1 MAPLTASTSPPS
13 VTLTIFEFCLIQRSP
28 VFTSALAVSNSWL
41 RTWAPRVGVCRID
54 DSRPPSVPPTGSGLL
69 GASPPA
75 DARLQEVVDL
85 AVEHRGR
92 VAGLVLGAQVL
103 DHLVRVQDVGAHLVA
118 PARTAVAL
126 QRVQLGLPLVPGPL

>member
-41 RTWAPRVGVCRID
+41 RARAPRVGVCRIE
-54 DSRPPSVPPTGSGLL
+54 DSRSPSVPPTGAGLQC
-69 GASPPA
+69 ASPPA
-75 DARLQEVVDL
+75 AARLQESVDL

-92 VAGLVLGAQVL
+92 VAGLVPSAQVL
-103 DHLVRVQDVGAHLVA
+103 DH
-118 PARTAVAL
+118 
-126 QRVQLGLPLVPGPL
+126 